1 MPADV
6 DDFDRDP
13 MVLNLSDFC
22 QPDIDA
28 RTPVVQPQTDLDEI
42 AGRQLIGRRHLGSGF
57 IDSQHAAVGLE
68 LLMDS
73 REHTVDRQV
82 GNGPA
87 ALRFSKCHSV
97 KTG

>member
-28 RTPVVQPQTDLDEI
+28 RAAVVQPQADLDEI
-42 AGRQLIGRRHLGSGF
+42 TGSQLIGGGHLGGGVT
-57 IDSQHAAVGLE
+57 DSQHASIGFE
-68 LLMDS
+68 PPMDS
-73 REHTVDRQV
+73 REHAVDREI

-87 ALRFSKCHSV
+87 TLRFSKCHGV
-97 KTG
+97 RTG